1 MKKLLALILFAV
13 LLACAVTPCT
23 GATQQNDNTIPQDS
37 TLDVI
42 GWFCNR
48 DTVVYWIQES
58 DWKLNNGDTIKT
70 AGVSTQ
76 VMIAVTDSTAT
87 GYKMNYT
94 FLDVRGDSLADSELG
109 NFQNK
114 IVTLLGKKI
123 IGTTISFETN
133 EYGKIE
139 KINNL
144 GKIKKQAKTLFKE
157 AVKEMEKAPWVKW
170 LKDMGLDLTEY
181 TKGVDTDLLVEVYIE
196 ELKLLF
202 MCHGG
207 VYNLGETTEKEEAT
221 ETQYANETYSSV
233 TIDDDKCYSILSD
246 VVSTIP
252 QSDIKAM
259 VAGVVDNLNDSEV
272 KDNFNAHFDKA
283 VNVDCTVD
291 SYFKIAFLPNGWPYE
306 VVKQETTMIGEN
318 GKVKQKY
325 IYLDTYSFYNY

>member
-13 LLACAVTPCT
+13 LIVCAVTPCT
-23 GATQQNDNTIPQDS
+23 GATQQNDNVVPQDS
-37 TLDVI
+37 TLSVI
-42 GWFCNR
+42 GWFCER
-48 DTVVYWIQES
+48 DTVVYWIKES
-58 DWKLNNGDTIKT
+58 AWKLNNGDTIKT

-76 VMIAVTDSTAT
+76 VMITVTDSTAT

-94 FLDVRGDSLADSELG
+94 FLDVRGDSLAESELG
-109 NFQNK
+109 NLQNK

-133 EYGKIE
+133 ECGKIE

-144 GKIKKQAKTLFKE
+144 GKIKKQAKALFKE
-157 AVKEMEKAPWVKW
+157 AVKEMEKAHWAKG
-170 LKDMGLDLTEY
+170 LKNLGIDLTEY
-181 TKGVDTDLLVEVYIE
+181 TKGIDTDLLVEGYIE
-196 ELKLLF
+196 ELKMLF

-207 VYNLGETTEKEEAT
+207 VYDLGETTETEEAT
-221 ETQYANETYSSV
+221 ETQYANESYCSV
-233 TIDDDKCYSILSD
+233 TIDDDKCYSILFD

-259 VAGVVDNLNDSEV
+259 LSGVVDNLNASKV
-272 KDNFNAHFDKA
+272 KDNFNAHFDTD
-283 VNVDCTVD
+283 VNEDCNFE
-291 SYFKIAFLPNGWPYE
+291 SYFKIAFFPNGWPYE

-318 GKVKQKY
+318 SKVKQKY

>member
-1 MKKLLALILFAV
+1 
-13 LLACAVTPCT
+13 
-23 GATQQNDNTIPQDS
+23 
-37 TLDVI
+37 
-42 GWFCNR
+42 
-48 DTVVYWIQES
+48 
-58 DWKLNNGDTIKT
+58 
-70 AGVSTQ
+70 
-76 VMIAVTDSTAT
+76 MITVTDSTAT

-144 GKIKKQAKTLFKE
+144 GKIKKQAKSLFKE
-157 AVKEMEKAPWVKW
+157 AVKEMEKAPWVKG
-170 LKDMGLDLTEY
+170 LKDMGIDLTDY
-181 TKGVDTDLLVEVYIE
+181 TKGVDTDLLVEGYIE

-207 VYNLGETTEKEEAT
+207 VYDLGETTEKEEAT
-221 ETQYANETYSSV
+221 ETQYANETYSFV

-272 KDNFNAHFDKA
+272 KDDFNAHFDTA
-283 VNVDCTVD
+283 VNVDGTVD

>member
-1 MKKLLALILFAV
+1 MKKLLVIILFAV
-13 LLACAVTPCT
+13 LMADAVIPCS
-23 GATQQNDNTIPQDS
+23 GAVQQNDNVAPQDT

-42 GWFCNR
+42 GWFCKR
-48 DTVVYWIQES
+48 DTVTYWIQES
-58 DWKLNNGDTIKT
+58 DWKLNNGDTIQT
-70 AGVSTQ
+70 AGVSTK
-76 VMIAVTDSTAT
+76 VMVTVADSTET
-87 GYKMNYT
+87 GYKMDYT

-109 NFQNK
+109 DFQNK

-133 EYGKIE
+133 EYGQIVKFD
-139 KINNL
+139 NL

-157 AVKEMEKAPWVKW
+157 AVKEMDKLPWVKG
-170 LKDMGLDLTEY
+170 LKEMGFDLTAY
-181 TKGVDTDLLVEVYIE
+181 TKGIDSDLLVEGYIE

-202 MCHGG
+202 MCHGN
-207 VYNLGETTEKEEAT
+207 VYDLGETTEKEDAT
-221 ETQYANETYSSV
+221 ETQYANETYSCV
-233 TIDDDKCYSILSD
+233 KIDDDKCYSILTD

-252 QSDIKAM
+252 QSDLKAM
-259 VAGVVDNLNDSEV
+259 VLGIVDNINDPDI
-272 KDNFNAHFDKA
+272 KNNFNSNFDTA

-325 IYLDTYSFYNY
+325 IYLDSYSFYNY

>member
-1 MKKLLALILFAV
+1 MKKLLVQILFAV
-13 LLACAVTPCT
+13 LLACTVTPCT
-23 GATQQNDNTIPQDS
+23 GATQLNDNTIPQDS

-42 GWFCNR
+42 GWFCKR
-48 DTVVYWIQES
+48 DTVTYWIQEN

-157 AVKEMEKAPWVKW
+157 AVKEMEKAPWVKG
-170 LKDMGLDLTEY
+170 LKDMGFDLTAY
-181 TKGVDTDLLVEVYIE
+181 TKGIDSDL
-196 ELKLLF
+196 
-202 MCHGG
+202 
-207 VYNLGETTEKEEAT
+207 
-221 ETQYANETYSSV
+221 
-233 TIDDDKCYSILSD
+233 
-246 VVSTIP
+246 
-252 QSDIKAM
+252 
-259 VAGVVDNLNDSEV
+259 
-272 KDNFNAHFDKA
+272 
-283 VNVDCTVD
+283 
-291 SYFKIAFLPNGWPYE
+291 
-306 VVKQETTMIGEN
+306 
-318 GKVKQKY
+318 
-325 IYLDTYSFYNY
+325 